1 MALIQQVT
9 VIVSS
14 DATRWRSEIAASTDG
29 VCEYD
34 TCEILRWFSGQRLS
48 KVMMSEVG
56 FVLFHPLPSGR
67 FAIAKTF
74 PCRGEVLDVFKSE
87 SVCKVHLFIVPP
99 ETLLQFAN
107 NPVAVYRRLD
117 ELGYVKQ
124 HAELQ
129 PITLNDGGAMIDR
142 ELVNNALDTFGAESL
157 VTLLQS
163 TIDNVCTFF
172 TTGFTNGGGHLNI
185 IETIINLLPVN
196 WRTELSF
203 SSEFHFSLD
212 EPFKLIGLSEPVAA
226 TGLPVCDLRNA
237 SLKMRQQSKPSSPH
251 ASSSWTN
258 FVLNV
263 LRRRDYESLE
273 TFLTCD
279 FLRQDVLD
287 TTLAGSGTND
297 LDLLGRQGL
306 HYLKSQN
313 AEFTKS
319 LVSPM
324 SGLPPIRH
332 VKRATSRGKKF
343 PRVESEITRID
354 SYTARAFLGDE
365 WALTALR
372 QLWQQMLKKLEQEER
387 YELSGE
393 YVGLTRDFMTAQ
405 QTRELRRTMLALNVL
420 GVFLS

>member
-1 MALIQQVT
+1 
-9 VIVSS
+9 
-14 DATRWRSEIAASTDG
+14 
-29 VCEYD
+29 
-34 TCEILRWFSGQRLS
+34 
-48 KVMMSEVG
+48 MMSEIG
-56 FVLFHPLPSGR
+56 FVLFHPLPSGG
-67 FAIAKTF
+67 FALAKTF
-74 PCRGEVLDVFKSE
+74 PCRGEVLDVFKTE
-87 SVCKVHLFIVPP
+87 SVCKVHLFIVSP

-107 NPVAVYRRLD
+107 NPLAVYRRLD
-117 ELGYVKQ
+117 ESGYVKQ
-124 HAELQ
+124 HTILQ
-129 PITLNDGGAMIDR
+129 PITLNDGGAMIDC
-142 ELVNNALDTFGAESL
+142 ELVNNTINNFGVEPL

-172 TTGFTNGGGHLNI
+172 TTGFTNGYEHLDI

-237 SLKMRQQSKPSSPH
+237 TLQAEQKSKF
-251 ASSSWTN
+251 SSSHSLSAWTN

-287 TTLAGSGTND
+287 TTPSSSVTND

-306 HYLKSQN
+306 YYLQSQN
-313 AEFTKS
+313 TEFTES

-324 SGLPPIRH
+324 SGLPPIRR
-332 VKRATSRGKKF
+332 VKRAASRSEKF
-343 PRVESEITRID
+343 PRVESEIAEID
-354 SYTARAFLGDE
+354 SYAARAFLGDE
-365 WALTALR
+365 WALAELR
-372 QLWQQMLKKLEQEER
+372 QLWKQMLKKLEQEER

-393 YVGLTRDFMTAQ
+393 YVGLARDFMTAQ
-405 QTRELRRTMLALNVL
+405 QTRELRKTMLALNVL
-420 GVFLS
+420 GVFLRGM